1 MNAVFKLESSLYFV
15 TPSTQTSAADCM
27 VRNEHCQGYQVTWL
41 PTLVSVVPVILDIAG
56 DTRLNYDREF
66 GLL

>member
-15 TPSTQTSAADCM
+15 TPSTQSSAADCM
-27 VRNEHCQGYQVTWL
+27 VRNEHCQGYL
-41 PTLVSVVPVILDIAG
+41 FALVSVVPVILDIAR